1 MSVSLDQI
9 KEAAGYIASRAEI
22 SPRVGIILGSGLGDV
37 VDAITDSVA
46 IPYSDIPHF
55 PTSGAPSHKGLFHIG
70 YYGGVAVVIMQG
82 RVHLYEG
89 YSPAQVTFPIR
100 VMKELGVESLIVT
113 NAAGGINKHYD
124 VGDLMLLEDHINIPA
139 LAGMDPTR
147 GESVEELGPRFT
159 PMNQTYDPNFLQ
171 AFEQVASEQSI
182 TLRRGVYAHVVGPC
196 FETPA
201 EIRFLN
207 LIGADAVGMSTIPEV
222 MVARNAGIRVLA
234 VSAITNLAIHDSNST
249 ATTTEEEVW
258 ESVKIIMPKI
268 SLLLQKF
275 VEKIG

>member
-1 MSVSLDQI
+1 MSVSVDQV
-9 KEAAGYIASRAEI
+9 KEAAGYIAARAEI

-37 VDAITDSVA
+37 VDALTDSVA
-46 IPYSDIPHF
+46 IPYSEIPHF

-70 YYGGVAVVIMQG
+70 YYGGVAVMVMQG

-113 NAAGGINKHYD
+113 NAAGGINKQYE

-147 GESVEELGPRFT
+147 GASVEELGPRFT
-159 PMNQTYDPNFLQ
+159 PMNQTYDPNYLL
-171 AFEQVASEQSI
+171 AFEQVASEENIALQ
-182 TLRRGVYAHVVGPC
+182 RGVYAHVVGPC

-201 EIRFLN
+201 EIRFLQV
-207 LIGADAVGMSTIPEV
+207 IGADAVGMSTIPEV
-222 MVARNAGIRVLA
+222 MVARNAGLRVLA

-249 ATTTEEEVW
+249 STTTEEEVW
-258 ESVKIIMPKI
+258 ESIEIIMPKI
-268 SLLLQKF
+268 SVLLQKF
-275 VEKIG
+275 VERIG